1 MIALLYYIMVGLTVG
16 SFHNT
21 VIKRFQLLRGRH
33 FGISGLPM
41 LLIGMTMGGASM
53 SALLVNAR

>member
-1 MIALLYYIMVGLTVG
+1 MIALLYYILVLLSVG

-21 VIKRFQLLRGRH
+21 MIERFQLLRGRH

-41 LLIGMTMGGASM
+41 LLIGMTIVGASM
-53 SALLVNAR
+53 SALLVNAG